1 MNIVYPTVKPIATET
16 VEWVSTNYLN
26 ILIISILILIVSVIA
41 LFTVKS
47 DKIKEATSKFITY
60 TVTANLVIGMV
71 VLLNSHSD
79 IAKSI
84 IVGL

>member
-1 MNIVYPTVKPIATET
+1 MNIVYPTVKPIATEAI
-16 VEWVSTNYLN
+16 EWISTNYLN
-26 ILIISILILIVSVIA
+26 ILIFSILILIVSVIA

-47 DKIKEATSKFITY
+47 DKTKKATSKFITY

-79 IAKSI
+79 IANAI
-84 IVGL
+84 I